1 VITVRECR
9 FRAIVALDP
18 PAAADCLRRLLDAAR
33 RQCVLQACG
42 GRWFPVT
49 VSVRGSPSHGR
60 PVRTV
65 VRVRLLAGEPE
76 AFFAAGQPFTLWA
89 DAIVGD
95 RAVRGEG
102 RLGDG
107 VILGQISG
115 AGETPRTSAGQALTY
130 RRTVPQPRRAAG
142 APLMAGRQ

>member
-1 VITVRECR
+1 MRECR
-9 FRAIVALDP
+9 FRAVVALGP
-18 PAAADCLRRLLDAAR
+18 PASDSVRRLLDATR
-33 RQCVLQACG
+33 RQCVLQPCE
-42 GRWFPVT
+42 GRWFPAT

-89 DAIVGD
+89 DAIVDD

-102 RLGDG
+102 R
-107 VILGQISG
+107 V
-115 AGETPRTSAGQALTY
+115 
-130 RRTVPQPRRAAG
+130 
-142 APLMAGRQ
+142 GRWRHPG